1 MGILSTLFNPIGSL
15 VQGVTGGLAGYEQAK
30 SAAKDRQQQAAQFA
44 AQQAQNQ
51 RQFDAAQN
59 QTQANQALNVAQSN
73 PFAQQQDRQAQALVA
88 QIMAN
93 FAPAR
98 YENGHYVGGLNNL
111 TDVFKNSASFFGP
124 EAMAAAEQSYTANA
138 MPATGGKYVA
148 PSLGSVGYQG
158 DAANTPRPVTPSSG
172 TLSSRAPLNTAGTAG
187 PMTGGPP
194 LSASSASSG
203 PSPSSASTTAS
214 SDPLSTMLGMQQQT
228 SAPANYGQS
237 SNVPAALMMAPSPG
251 AMPDAMTV
259 NPASGGGY
267 ADSSATA
274 MPSTTAMGGSLVPGQ
289 NTPLQ
294 ASSQSSQPNL
304 MALIAKLT
312 GKSA

>member
-1 MGILSTLFNPIGSL
+1 MT
-15 VQGVTGGLAGYEQAK
+15 TGGLINQGINTGVGLAQGYMQGKQNDKQLA
-30 SAAKDRQQQAAQFA
+30 QQNAQFLA
-44 AQQAQNQ
+44 SQAQNQ
-51 RQFDAAQN
+51 RQFDAAQG

-93 FAPAR
+93 YAPVK
-98 YENGHYVGGLNNL
+98 YENGHYTGGLNNL

-124 EAMAAAEQSYTANA
+124 DAMAAAEQSYTANA

-158 DAANTPRPVTPSSG
+158 AAANTPRPVTPSSG
-172 TLSSRAPLNTAGTAG
+172 TLSSRAPLNTASTAG
-187 PMTGGPP
+187 PMTGGSDAGVTPGF
-194 LSASSASSG
+194 S

-214 SDPLSTMLGMQQQT
+214 NDPLSSMLGMQQQT

-237 SNVPAALMMAPSPG
+237 SNVPAGLMMAPSPG

-259 NPASGGGY
+259 NPAGAGGY
-267 ADSSATA
+267 MSPATG
-274 MPSTTAMGGSLVPGQ
+274 MPSASAQGPDQLAQVGQ
-289 NTPLQ
+289 APATP
-294 ASSQSSQPNL
+294 ANPTDQPNL

-312 GKSA
+312 GKNV